1 MSSATMAAPGEP
13 DPPPSGPL
21 EPGPAGIDRRVRDI
35 AGGRLPAGKA
45 GLPADTALSAES
57 APATL
62 RREQRL
68 LVRIARDFG
77 WPLVLVF
84 VTLLLPLW
92 GFSELAGE
100 LRAGAI
106 FGFDE
111 PILRGLR
118 AMASAGVDRFFV
130 LFSNLG
136 YMYGVVPVDIALVA
150 VLFIRR
156 HLRAATFASMAVVG
170 SALLNL
176 SAKRIF
182 TRDRPSLWESITPE
196 VTWSFPSGHAM
207 GSATLAAVVIVLVW
221 HTRWRWPAIAAMSAF
236 VLLVGISRM
245 YLGVHYPSD
254 ILAGWAVAS
263 AWTAACHLGVYRLHA
278 PTWPSHG
285 QRMG

>member
-1 MSSATMAAPGEP
+1 MAAPGKP
-13 DPPPSGPL
+13 DLRSKAPL
-21 EPGPAGIDRRVRDI
+21 EHDPAGSDRRDRNT
-35 AGGRLPAGKA
+35 AGGGWPYGED
-45 GLPADTALSAES
+45 GLPDDAAPAVES
-57 APATL
+57 APETL
-62 RREQRL
+62 RREKRL
-68 LVRIARDFG
+68 LARIARDFG

-84 VTLLLPLW
+84 LTLLLPLW
-92 GFSELAGE
+92 GFSRLAVE

-111 PILRGLR
+111 PVLRGLR
-118 AMASAGVDRFFV
+118 SMASSGGDRFFV

-136 YMYGVVPVDIALVA
+136 YMYGVVPVDIALIA

-182 TRDRPSLWESITPE
+182 TRDRPSIWESITPE

-207 GSATLAAVVIVLVW
+207 GSATLAAVVIVLAW
-221 HTRWRWPAIAAMSAF
+221 HTRWRWPATAAMSAF
-236 VLLVGISRM
+236 VVLVGISRV

-263 AWTAACHLGVYRLHA
+263 AWAAACHLAVFRFRA
-278 PTWPSHG
+278 PTWPDRG
-285 QRMG
+285 QRTR

>member
-1 MSSATMAAPGEP
+1 MAAPGEP
-13 DPPPSGPL
+13 DPRPSGPL
-21 EPGPAGIDRRVRDI
+21 ESEPARTDRRGRRA
-35 AGGRLPAGKA
+35 AGTRLPSGDVDSAD
-45 GLPADTALSAES
+45 DTAPSGET
-57 APATL
+57 APETL

-68 LVRIARDFG
+68 LVRTARDFG
-77 WPLVLVF
+77 WPLALVF
-84 VTLLLPLW
+84 LTLLLPLW

-111 PILRGLR
+111 PIMRALRV
-118 AMASAGVDRFFV
+118 MASSGADRFFV
-130 LFSNLG
+130 ALSNLG
-136 YMYGVVPVDIALVA
+136 YLYGVVPVDI
-150 VLFIRR
+150 VLIATLFVLR

-176 SAKRIF
+176 SAKRVF

-207 GSATLAAVVIVLVW
+207 GSATLAAVVIVLAW
-221 HTRWRWPAIAAMSAF
+221 HTRWRWPVIAAMSAF
-236 VLLVGISRM
+236 VLLVGISRV

-263 AWTAACHLGVYRLHA
+263 AWTAACHLAVYRFHA
-278 PTWPSHG
+278 PTWPVRD
-285 QRMG
+285 Q